1 MVRQKPFRKKRVSG
15 SRGRSPSAPA
25 TSAAPLTVEIERL
38 TWGGRGLG
46 HHEGKVIFVSKSVPG
61 DKLLVRLDRIKSSYA
76 EGHIDAVLAP
86 SENRVEPK
94 CKFFSHCGG
103 CQWLSTAYE
112 RQLSE
117 KQSLVASN
125 LRRFLAGADLEAIE
139 PSVAPTGYRH
149 RADFH
154 VKPTGD
160 QVKIGFYQEGSHQI
174 VNLDTCRLFDA
185 TFNDVYER
193 IRGVLRETPA
203 ARCLEGMTLAQSET
217 DAHFVLH
224 LRTADGARQEDV
236 RQLAGCTGS
245 MGLGGRLVTPARNPG
260 RELVREGD
268 VRVTYGVEHP
278 GSGRDLVLEADVR
291 SFTQADYAMNRMLVR
306 KAMELLTP
314 GRHERLLDLYSG
326 VGNFAL
332 PLATQ
337 CRELVAVESSPYACD
352 DAKDNAAVNDI
363 YNIKHLPGDV
373 SDWTRKL
380 AASSETFDAVLM
392 DPPRSGARDAIEPLV
407 YLHPRRILY
416 VSCNLPSLERDLEDL
431 QTAGYRVERILPMDL
446 FPQTYGVETLC
457 LLKR

>member
-1 MVRQKPFRKKRVSG
+1 M
-15 SRGRSPSAPA
+15 
-25 TSAAPLTVEIERL
+25 EIERL

-76 EGHIDAVLAP
+76 EGHIEAVLAP
-86 SENRVEPK
+86 SVNRVEPK

-103 CQWLSTAYE
+103 CQWLSTAYD
-112 RQLSE
+112 RQLAE
-117 KQSLVASN
+117 KQALVASN
-125 LRRFLAGADLEAIE
+125 LRRFLAGADLEPVE
-139 PSVAPTGYRH
+139 PSLAPTGYRH

-174 VNLDTCRLFDA
+174 VNLDTCRLFDGA
-185 TFNDVYER
+185 FNDFYGK
-193 IRGVLRETPA
+193 IRGMLRETPA

-217 DAHFVLH
+217 DGHFVLH
-224 LRTADGARQEDV
+224 FRTADGARREDV
-236 RQLAGCTGS
+236 RELAGRAAD
-245 MGLGGRLVTPARNPG
+245 LGIGGCLATPARHPE
-260 RELVREGD
+260 RTLVREGNIQI
-268 VRVTYGVEHP
+268 VYGVETP
-278 GSGRDLVLEADVR
+278 GSGRDLALKADVR
-291 SFTQADYAMNRMLVR
+291 SFTQADYAMNRILVR
-306 KAMELLTP
+306 KALELLAP

-337 CRELVAVESSPYACD
+337 CREVVAVESSPFACE
-352 DAKDNAAVNDI
+352 DAKDNAAENAI
-363 YNIKHLPGDV
+363 YNVEHLPGDV
-373 SDWTRKL
+373 QDWTRKL
-380 AASSETFDAVLM
+380 AAASETFDAVLM
-392 DPPRSGARDAIEPLV
+392 DPPRSGARGAIEPLA

-431 QTAGYRVERILPMDL
+431 QNAGYTVERILPVDL